1 MGFFDLRARIKF
13 TTDCVRYNSAHFI
26 AMWWVNEDG
35 SVWTDKSN
43 PNNPYLWLVRKGLN
57 NNYNLREA
65 TNFDINLDVQNIFT
79 PSYNCRVHTQCNNHK
94 LRIMIIPVC
103 KVPNLNTYNQFETAF
118 NDNTGSVGSDGDY
131 VITRLDNNAAYS
143 GSYSTFSNV
152 LNNYINNSL
161 TNRSFGESIID
172 IDVVNSI
179 MKNCINKTYRFGFLS
194 SIITGNNL
202 NFYTICGSKLSG
214 SGNLIVPSYQ
224 LFPNPVDN
232 GNPIND
238 LDLGTSSL
246 HLRFCHRSLNTTG
259 DIHEYSLN
267 VLDSQQ
273 YPLVD
278 CCNTYE
284 FFNVSVTTNAA
295 QSFKYFIF
303 YQDADPTSPTFLQ
316 FVNKVIRDNDTNYN
330 NTINGIVAIPGSLY
344 VVQYISNTPPT
355 GSVVYQSA
363 MSNKNFSITIPNGTG
378 SDTLTVTKGGINKI
392 QCP

>member
-224 LFPNPVDN
+224 LFPNPIDN
-232 GNPIND
+232 GSPID
-238 LDLGTSSL
+238 DFTFDFSMLFLRLCHKSL
-246 HLRFCHRSLNTTG
+246 STTAEIAENGFSLIDN
-259 DIHEYSLN
+259 
-267 VLDSQQ
+267 QQ

-278 CCNTYE
+278 CCNTFEY
-284 FFNVSVTTNAA
+284 FNVSVTSTASP
-295 QSFKYFIF
+295 SFKYFIF
-303 YQDADPTSPTFLQ
+303 YQDANPTSSTFLQ
-316 FVNKVIRDNDTNYN
+316 FTNQVIRFNDLNYPS
-330 NTINGIVAIPGSLY
+330 TINGIQAIPGSLY
-344 VVQYISNTPPT
+344 IVRQDDNNPT
-355 GSVVYQSA
+355 IGFLVYQSSLSA
-363 MSNKNFSITIPNGTG
+363 KISSINISN
-378 SDTLTVTKGGINKI
+378 DTLTVTKGGINKI